1 MNNCQAILMIGSGQS
16 LSFLPMISV
25 VLPAPTTLAGA
36 HRTEIKMINFWSN
49 WVEAVRFTCEAQS
62 VISQRLL
69 LLASGN
75 PNSADEVIL
84 MIYEKVEAFAQA
96 DIAASQA
103 LADGCGMDVAAER
116 AYLPLQRCVHANSL
130 RLSRAVH

>member
-1 MNNCQAILMIGSGQS
+1 LKFLAHDFRRVPEAMPPSG
-16 LSFLPMISV
+16 
-25 VLPAPTTLAGA
+25 TT
-36 HRTEIKMINFWSN
+36 RSEIKMINFWTH

-69 LLASGN
+69 LLASGG
-75 PNSADEVIL
+75 PGSADEVTR
-84 MIYEKVEAFAQA
+84 MIFEKVDAFAQA

-116 AYLPLQRCVHANSL
+116 AYLPLQRCVHANRL
-130 RLSRAVH
+130 RLSRAVR